1 MKRSILFSWLLLS
14 FSQHLCG
21 IISTDIPV
29 PEDTRQVIIHFTQVP
44 NDEHH
49 HKKLNEVIEE
59 SLSLVNKK
67 LIDDGW
73 ISVPPKKLTA
83 DAGTI
88 ARIKYTVL
96 MWYHTLFHR
105 THTLKYPKK
114 ENRAFFTR
122 TDKDLGLYTMHIP
135 DGVPYQVFVKYL
147 KEIYAQKAII
157 FHIDPDVPV
166 HITQRPDI
174 GLEGKA
180 LTFEELEQFK
190 KPNLMKKNEQELAEL
205 EKKPTKST
213 KEQQKIK
220 QLSSG
225 LEKYKAIKDALF
237 WHYSFPTTGLLLKEP
252 FYPPAYPYL
261 PHFFSL
267 WQLAPNKG
275 NGVNTAVIDTGVAAY
290 EVKDDP
296 AHKKNRDL
304 LVKQKPGTH
313 TFNIVSENG
322 LDPIEQLILLI
333 KPYIDKNK
341 FNQEY
346 LESIIPDW
354 IKAYL
359 QQKDDQPIKNY
370 LVQNGIKEL
379 VDAKGNLTKKGKK
392 ALSAITTGRYGIN
405 PKDAGVQRP
414 FIIKELKEPYT
425 ETIVSELLPVPR
437 ITKQRTTFVAGH
449 GSHTFGLI
457 AAQQQNNG
465 TSIDPEKD
473 TGVVGLAPN
482 ANAFMIKAFKDNG
495 VSDKSTLIAAIKKS
509 IVHNADVVNLSLK
522 IADNLDLTNESTKL
536 LERIVNL
543 VPYLVAASGNNGD
556 SRFPGYAGKVEAY
569 PARFASVPF
578 DVGAF
583 AYKNGKAYITPFSQ
597 YEPGVGPLFVAPG
610 FDILSTGLIPGQTVN
625 SEYVFMAGTSM
636 ATPIMAG
643 FVTLLLGEFKD
654 KFTREQLLKVCY
666 TSTLKL
672 QNDDNW
678 KTKVILGVVDMRT
691 ALFVLHALDRF
702 RTAIKKGTVSFDFD
716 KKFDHA
722 LQAVLTIVF
731 AQPKEYAKKY
741 LDGADFKTDFMTYFN
756 TAQTNKDKLNKKEFF
771 MPEGDSALD
780 QAFSYV
786 VNTLLAALS
795 AKNISKPK
803 GSAVLI
809 KEVAGIFKSKTVDLL
824 PGIDKKIKDRLTK
837 KETEKYWTDKA
848 EKLKLIKGQ
857 NAS

>member
-1 MKRSILFSWLLLS
+1 MKGKCLYALMFLYCHTLF
-14 FSQHLCG
+14 G
-21 IISTDIPV
+21 IIGSNLPV

-44 NDEHH
+44 KDKHH
-49 HKKLNEVIEE
+49 HKKLNEIIEE
-59 SLSLVNKK
+59 SLSQVNKK
-67 LIDDGW
+67 LISDGW
-73 ISVPPKKLTA
+73 VAVPPKKLSG
-83 DAGTI
+83 DASIVERITHTI
-88 ARIKYTVL
+88 LV
-96 MWYHTLFHR
+96 WYHTLFHR
-105 THTLKYPKK
+105 THSLKYPKK
-114 ENRAFFTR
+114 ENKAFFTR

-135 DGVPYQVFVKYL
+135 DGVPYKVFVESL
-147 KEIYAQKAII
+147 KEIYAQKGII

-174 GLEGKA
+174 GLEGKS
-180 LTFEELEQFK
+180 LSFEELEQFK
-190 KPNLMKKNEQELAEL
+190 KPTVMKENEQELAAL

-213 KEQQKIK
+213 QEQKKIN
-220 QLSSG
+220 QLGTS
-225 LEKYKAIKDALF
+225 LEKYKAMKDALF

-267 WQLAPNKG
+267 WQLAPKKG
-275 NGVNTAVIDTGVAAY
+275 AGVNVAVIDTGVAAY

-304 LVKQKPGTH
+304 LVKQKPGMH

-333 KPYIDKNK
+333 KPYIDKDK
-341 FNQEY
+341 FDQEY
-346 LESIIPDW
+346 LESILPDW
-354 IKAYL
+354 IKMYL
-359 QQKDDQPIKNY
+359 QKKDDQTIKKY
-370 LVQNGIKEL
+370 LVQNGKKEL
-379 VDAKGNLTKKGKK
+379 IDAKGSLTKEGTK
-392 ALSAITTGRYGIN
+392 ALTAITTGRYGIN
-405 PKDAGVQRP
+405 PKDTEVQKP

-425 ETIVSELLPVPR
+425 QTIVSELLPVPR

-465 TSIDPEKD
+465 TSLDPEKD

-482 ANAFMIKAFKDNG
+482 ANTFMIKAFKDNG
-495 VSDKSTLIAAIKKS
+495 MSDKSTLIAAIKKS
-509 IVHNADVVNLSLK
+509 VIHNADVVNLSLK

-556 SRFPGYAGKVEAY
+556 PRFPGYAGKVEAY
-569 PARFASVPF
+569 PARFSSVPF

-610 FDILSTGLIPGQTVN
+610 FDILSTGLIPGQTAN

-643 FVTLLLGEFKD
+643 FATLLLGEFKN

-672 QNDDNW
+672 KNDDNW
-678 KTKVILGVVDMRT
+678 KTKVILGVLDMRT
-691 ALFVLHALDRF
+691 ALFVLHALDQF
-702 RTAIKKGTVSFDFD
+702 RAEIKKGAVSFDFD

-722 LQAVLTIVF
+722 LQAILTIIF
-731 AQPKEYAKKY
+731 FQSKEYAKKY

-756 TAQTNKDKLNKKEFF
+756 TAQTHKDKLNKKEFF
-771 MPEGDSALD
+771 IPKGDNALD
-780 QAFSYV
+780 QALSYV
-786 VNTLLAALS
+786 VNTLLAAFG
-795 AKNISKPK
+795 AKNISEPK
-803 GSAVLI
+803 GSAALI
-809 KEVAGIFKSKTVDLL
+809 KEVTGIFKSKTVDLL
-824 PGIDKKIKDRLTK
+824 PGVDKKIKDRLTK
-837 KETEKYWTDKA
+837 KETEKYWANKA
-848 EKLKLIKGQ
+848 EELKLIKGQ